1 MKRLNHICVLLVA
14 CSSTFAMA
22 KGDKSKKVKKVSAKA
37 VDESGQESSDDSA
50 TKAQH
55 QDYDAPW
62 GMAGCGFWSTVIKG
76 KGRDSQLAVSV
87 LKGLPYLGSTD
98 SQTSGITS
106 GTSNC
111 VKSRTQLEEAEQR
124 TFVTVNLA
132 SLVKESSQGAG
143 QHLEALAE
151 IFGCPHTEFAQ
162 FSQRR
167 YGVIYQDQN
176 PDLVLANYIREV
188 QAESSMA
195 SSCQRVG

>member
-1 MKRLNHICVLLVA
+1 MKRLSHICVLLVT

-22 KGDKSKKVKKVSAKA
+22 KGDKSKKAKKAREKA
-37 VDESGQESSDDSA
+37 GDESGNESGGESE
-50 TKAQH
+50 TMQKH
-55 QDYDAPW
+55 QYYDTPW
-62 GMAGCGFWSTVIKG
+62 GMAGCGFWSSVIKG

-87 LKGLPYLGSTD
+87 VRGLPFLASTD

-167 YGVIYQDQN
+167 YGVIYKDQN
-176 PDLVLANYIREV
+176 PDLVLANYIHEV
-188 QAESSMA
+188 QAETSMA

>member
-1 MKRLNHICVLLVA
+1 
-14 CSSTFAMA
+14 MA
-22 KGDKSKKVKKVSAKA
+22 KGDKSKKTKKASVKSGDA
-37 VDESGQESSDDSA
+37 SGQESGGESE
-50 TKAQH
+50 TRRQH

-62 GMAGCGFWSTVIKG
+62 GMAGCGLWSQVIKG
-76 KGRDSQLAVSV
+76 KGREVQLGVSV
-87 LKGLPYLGSTD
+87 MRIFFGSTD

-111 VKSRTQLEEAEQR
+111 VQSRTQLEEAEQR
-124 TFVTVNLA
+124 TFVTINLA

-151 IFGCPHTEFAQ
+151 IFGCPHAEFAQ
-162 FSQRR
+162 LSQRR
-167 YGVIYQDQN
+167 YGVIFQDEN